1 MRWRDVLEK
10 ALAIGGVVAVLVPVV
25 TLADQVW
32 QIVVVVVGLL
42 FIEAGV
48 WNLARRL
55 PPEDRTY
62 TRLRHEVEAFL
73 EDVRVLNDH
82 AVQGD
87 QEAMEADR
95 DRLRERVDAMV
106 DAAGEKE
113 P

>member
-10 ALAIGGVVAVLVPVV
+10 ALTIGGVVVVLVPVV
-25 TLADQVW
+25 TLADEIW

-55 PPEDRTY
+55 PPEDRKY
-62 TRLRHEVEAFL
+62 TRLRQEVEAFL

-82 AVQGD
+82 AVRGD
-87 QEAMEADR
+87 EEAMDADR
-95 DRLRERVDAMV
+95 QRLEARVDAMV
-106 DAAGEKE
+106 EAAGKE
-113 P
+113 EP

>member
-10 ALAIGGVVAVLVPVV
+10 GLTIGGVVAVLVPVI
-25 TLADQVW
+25 TLADAVW
-32 QIVVVVVGLL
+32 QIGVVVVGLL

-55 PPEDRTY
+55 PPEDRKY
-62 TRLRHEVEAFL
+62 TRLRQEVEAFL

-87 QEAMEADR
+87 EEAMAADR
-95 DRLRERVDAMV
+95 ERLRERVDAMAEV
-106 DAAGEKE
+106 AGEE
-113 P
+113 ET

>member
-10 ALAIGGVVAVLVPVV
+10 GLTIGGVVAVLVPVI
-25 TLADQVW
+25 TLADAMW
-32 QIVVVVVGLL
+32 QIGVVVVGLL

-55 PPEDRTY
+55 PPEDRKY
-62 TRLRHEVEAFL
+62 TRLRQEVEAFL

-87 QEAMEADR
+87 EEAMAADR
-95 DRLRERVDAMV
+95 ERLRERVDAMAEV
-106 DAAGEKE
+106 AGEE
-113 P
+113 ET

>member
-10 ALAIGGVVAVLVPVV
+10 GLTIGGVVAVLVPVI
-25 TLADQVW
+25 TLADAMW
-32 QIVVVVVGLL
+32 QIGVVVVGLL

-55 PPEDRTY
+55 PPEDRKF
-62 TRLRHEVEAFL
+62 TRLRQEVEAFL

-87 QEAMEADR
+87 EEAMAADR
-95 DRLRERVDAMV
+95 ERLRERVDAMAEV
-106 DAAGEKE
+106 AGEE
-113 P
+113 ET

>member
-10 ALAIGGVVAVLVPVV
+10 GLAIGGVVAVLVPVV
-25 TLADQVW
+25 TLADEVW

-55 PPEDRTY
+55 PPEDRKY
-62 TRLRHEVEAFL
+62 TRLRQEVEAFL

-87 QEAMEADR
+87 DEAVAADR
-95 DRLRERVDAMV
+95 DRLRERVDALV
-106 DAAGEKE
+106 DAAGEEE

>member
-10 ALAIGGVVAVLVPVV
+10 GLTIGGVVAVLVPVI
-25 TLADQVW
+25 TLADAVW
-32 QIVVVVVGLL
+32 QIGVVVVGLL

-55 PPEDRTY
+55 PPEDRKF
-62 TRLRHEVEAFL
+62 TRLRQEVEAFL

-87 QEAMEADR
+87 EEAMAADR
-95 DRLRERVDAMV
+95 ERLRERVDAMAEV
-106 DAAGEKE
+106 AGEE
-113 P
+113 ET